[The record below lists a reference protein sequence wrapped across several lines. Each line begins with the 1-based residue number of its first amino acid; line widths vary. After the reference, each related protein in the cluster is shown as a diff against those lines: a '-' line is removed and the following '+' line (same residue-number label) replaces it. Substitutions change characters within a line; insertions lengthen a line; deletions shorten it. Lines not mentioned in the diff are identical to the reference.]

1 MEKKTT
7 KKAVKTT
14 VKTKSPKK
22 SATKK
27 KVNELP
33 ILAPETTPS
42 PYVDIKVENKVSFLD
57 KIKKFLGF

>member
-7 KKAVKTT
+7 KKVVKTT

-22 SATKK
+22 SVTKK
-27 KVNELP
+27 KINELP

-42 PYVDIKVENKVSFLD
+42 PYVEVKASFLD